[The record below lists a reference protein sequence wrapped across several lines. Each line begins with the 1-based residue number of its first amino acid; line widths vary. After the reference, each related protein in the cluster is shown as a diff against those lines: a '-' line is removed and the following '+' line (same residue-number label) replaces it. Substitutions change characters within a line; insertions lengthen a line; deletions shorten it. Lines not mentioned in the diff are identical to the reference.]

1 LSNDKTS
8 NRTCLKL
15 PEGAKFSKVHLET
28 VFDYLGCPVVLLDRA
43 GRVAYCNSYCKKISG
58 LSTKKLKGLYFW
70 DIFCAEDEKE
80 LFMAF
85 FSTLALKDYPLTVHA
100 QHRNSCGQTRSVTWN
115 YNALIEEESLTYHI
129 LTGIDNSAHEKAY
142 RELQEVGEK
151 YRTIIHVS
159 PVAVIT
165 LDTALR
171 VTSWSSAA
179 ENLFGMTE
187 KSTLNKKIFDLIGD
201 RHDILQS
208 CCKKALK
215 GETTNNLELFSK
227 SSDEQEICLNLFMS
241 SMRDFKG
248 SVNGI
253 VMVALDVTDR
263 KNAEKELLDSEKKL
277 RYLSFHDS
285 LTGLFNRT
293 YYEKQVERI
302 EQEGQYP
309 VAVIIADINDLKLV
323 NDTLGHG
330 KGDYYLK
337 NCAALLKNNLRSGDL
352 LARVG
357 GDEFVLLMPKT
368 DRKSAKKL
376 AEIIHLEVEGYNRT
390 KPELPLG
397 LSVGLAVRESNTQS
411 MRSTLTEADTMMYKN
426 KKIQSRD
433 SRLELMKA
441 LYRAFCGRAD
451 CPAEEL
457 NHFKELCF
465 KWSRE
470 VGLDENIISDLFE
483 EAAVGGN
490 KNH

>member
-1 LSNDKTS
+1 MSTEKTS

-15 PEGAKFSKVHLET
+15 PEEAKISKAHLEA
-28 VFDYLGCPVVLLDRA
+28 VFDYLDCPVVLLDCE
-43 GRVAYCNSYCKKISG
+43 GKIAYCNSYCKKITG
-58 LSTKKLKGLYFW
+58 LSPKKSVDLYFW
-70 DIFCAEDEKE
+70 DIFCTEDEKE

-85 FSTLALKDYPLTVHA
+85 FSTLSLKDYPLTVHA
-100 QHRNSCGQTRSVTWN
+100 QHQNPCEKSCSVTWS
-115 YNALIEEESLTYHI
+115 YNALKEEEGLFYHV
-129 LTGIDNSAHEKAY
+129 LTGIDNSAHDKAY

-171 VTSWSSAA
+171 VKGWSSAA
-179 ENLFGMTE
+179 ENLFSMTE
-187 KSTLNKKIFDLIGD
+187 KSTLDKHIIDLIGNQRD
-201 RHDILQS
+201 FLQL

-215 GETTNNLELFSK
+215 GETTNNLELVSHR
-227 SSDEQEICLNLFMS
+227 SDGQDLSLNLFMS
-241 SMRDFKG
+241 PMRDFNG

-285 LTGLFNRT
+285 LTGLYNRT

-323 NDTLGHG
+323 NDTLGHE

-337 NCAALLKNNLRSGDL
+337 NCATLLKNNLRSEDF

-357 GDEFVLLMPKT
+357 GDEFVLLMPNT
-368 DRKSAKKL
+368 DRKNAEKL
-376 AEIIHLEVEGYNRT
+376 AERIHVEFEGYNRT

-397 LSVGLAVRESNTQS
+397 LSVGLAVRENNTQT
-411 MRSTLTEADTMMYKN
+411 MRSTLIEADTMMYKN
-426 KKIQSRD
+426 KKNQGSD

-441 LYRAFCGRAD
+441 LYRALCGRAD

-465 KWSRE
+465 KWGRE
-470 VGLDENIISDLFE
+470 VGLDENIVSDLLS
-483 EAAVGGN
+483 EAGAMG
-490 KNH
+490 